1 MQVLM
6 QARNLCLCNAGM
18 LRTISRLWGTDGSGA
33 LPTENDAC
41 RELGIDVKKEL
52 NQRQCFSHLTD
63 IIQQLISGFAEIPKS
78 EVAISRNKIVVC
90 GFVCFC
96 LERRRWQRN
105 KTEAKTAEKKTAEKT
120 ADKTAE
126 KKPNKGA
133 GKGKNADKDSDVA
146 ASSKE
151 ARNADKGADVAA
163 SPKKAR
169 KKSKP
174 FKLE

>member
-18 LRTISRLWGTDGSGA
+18 LRAISRLWGTDGSGA

-78 EVAISRNKIVVC
+78 KVAISRNNM
-90 GFVCFC
+90 FVCLFVFFFFGETKMAAKHNRGEDGGEEDGGDDGGEEAEQRGWQGRQGRQEGQ
-96 LERRRWQRN
+96 ERRQGCRRQERRQGRRRRC
-105 KTEAKTAEKKTAEKT
+105 
-120 ADKTAE
+120 
-126 KKPNKGA
+126 KPQEGQE
-133 GKGKNADKDSDVA
+133 G
-146 ASSKE
+146 
-151 ARNADKGADVAA
+151 
-163 SPKKAR
+163 
-169 KKSKP
+169 
-174 FKLE
+174 